1 MIRVV
6 SWNMDGNSDTWEVL
20 LGMGADLALLQDPGV
35 PPESAARSIEI
46 PSPPWGLPR
55 RRRPPIVV
63 RLSDRVRVEWFS
75 PVAVADTTTG
85 ARSLQRTEIAV
96 SDPLTLATA
105 RIAPLNSEPF
115 IAVSMYGRWLRAHPT
130 ARASSRLHA
139 DASVHRI
146 LADLSVFTASR
157 ERSGHR
163 VLASGDLNLVMG
175 SSADIDRHGR
185 SRTRTVWDRFQA
197 LGLEF
202 VGPQHPHGR
211 LSAETP
217 TDVPAAT
224 RNVPTYYS
232 RDGAASGVNVKT
244 PLDARNQLDYVF
256 ASRGFHE
263 SIRTRAL
270 NEVDEWGPSDHC
282 RVLIEVDE

>member
-96 SDPLTLATA
+96 SDPLTLAAA
-105 RIAPLNSEPF
+105 RIVPQGGEPF
-115 IAVSMYGRWLRAHPT
+115 IAVSMYGRWLAPHPLAVSVSNT
-130 ARASSRLHA
+130 HA
-139 DASVHRI
+139 DASIHRI
-146 LADLSVFTASR
+146 LSDLSAFTAAANPA
-157 ERSGHR
+157 EHR
-163 VLASGDLNLVMG
+163 VLAAGDLNL
-175 SSADIDRHGR
+175 SLWTKSGR
-185 SRTRTVWDRFQA
+185 KRKNVRVQAVWDRFAA
-197 LGLEF
+197 LGFEF
-202 VGPQHPHGR
+202 LGPQQPDGR
-211 LSAETP
+211 ASVRGP
-217 TDVPAAT
+217 GT
-224 RNVPTYYS
+224 RIY
-232 RDGAASGVNVKT
+232 RDTQRVITRRARRQGRVKSES
-244 PLDARNQLDYVF
+244 QIDYVF

-263 SIRTRAL
+263 SIQCRAL
-270 NEVDEWGPSDHC
+270 NEDEEWGPSDHC
-282 RVLIEVDE
+282 RILIEVE